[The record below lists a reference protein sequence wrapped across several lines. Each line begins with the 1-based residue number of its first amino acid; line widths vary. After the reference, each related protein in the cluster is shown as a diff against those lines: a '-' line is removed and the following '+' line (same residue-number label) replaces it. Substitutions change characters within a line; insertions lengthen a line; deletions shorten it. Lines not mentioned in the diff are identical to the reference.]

1 MSAPRARGAPKRP
14 GRRAGLA
21 SLLMLPAVAVSFTT
35 AELAG
40 AALQSALGLGANE
53 SLTTAGALGV
63 AAAVL
68 VALLLVVPQ
77 VAGIFLGSRARRLG
91 ERRIGTAGLVLNS
104 VIAAFVVL
112 TMAVN
117 LLFL

>member
-1 MSAPRARGAPKRP
+1 MAAPRVGSRPRRP
-14 GRRAGLA
+14 GRSVGLG
-21 SLLMLPAVAVSFTT
+21 SLLMVPAIVVSFTG

-40 AALQSALGLGANE
+40 SLFQRALGLDENE
-53 SLTTAGALGV
+53 SLTEAGALGV

-68 VALLLVVPQ
+68 LALLLVVPQ
-77 VAGIFLGSRARRLG
+77 VFGIVLGSKARRSG
-91 ERRIGTAGLVLNS
+91 ARRMGTAGVVLNS
-104 VIAAFVVL
+104 LLAALVLL